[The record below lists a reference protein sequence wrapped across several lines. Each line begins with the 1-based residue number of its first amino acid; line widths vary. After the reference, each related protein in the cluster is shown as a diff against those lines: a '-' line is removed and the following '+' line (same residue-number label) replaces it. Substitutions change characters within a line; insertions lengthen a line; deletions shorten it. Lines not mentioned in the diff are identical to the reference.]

1 MALETLRKI
10 FKAGDSKD
18 GETTVRIRELH
29 RRWSPHSTEGTDLVE
44 DSLWDR
50 IDLYMEEYTK
60 ETTKSELRAAE

>member
-1 MALETLRKI
+1 MTLETLKKM
-10 FKAGDSKD
+10 FKAGDNAH

-29 RRWSPHSTEGTDLVE
+29 RRWSPHSTEGSDLVE

-60 ETTKSELRAAE
+60 ESGKTELRAAE